1 MLYRLIEQ
9 YDKSR
14 LADVKKSLPAAP
26 KRHTGRAGVIIK
38 GFDDLLVRF
47 AGCCN
52 PVPGDT
58 ITGFISRGRGI
69 SIHRSDCPNLR
80 NVEKERLIEAQWTEN
95 KEQKYSAGLQILA
108 HDSPGLIANI
118 GGVVSE
124 MKLNIA
130 SINARVD
137 KTKKAIINVTVALNN
152 VLELDMLINKLKSNP
167 RIIDVFRTTL

>member
-1 MLYRLIEQ
+1 MEKYSSHPRRDIRRGRLWGLTTNQVLYRLIEQ

-95 KEQKYSAGLQILA
+95 KEQSTAPATILA
-108 HDSPGLIANI
+108 HDSPGLIAI
-118 GGVVSE
+118 S
-124 MKLNIA
+124 A
-130 SINARVD
+130 AWCR
-137 KTKKAIINVTVALNN
+137 
-152 VLELDMLINKLKSNP
+152 
-167 RIIDVFRTTL
+167 R

>member
-1 MLYRLIEQ
+1 MENTFCPRRDIRRGRLWGAHRNQVLYRLIEQ

-95 KEQKYSAGLQILA
+95 KEQKCAGLQYCRQ
-108 HDSPGLIANI
+108 PGLLPISRR
-118 GGVVSE
+118 GVGDETSP
-124 MKLNIA
+124 A
-130 SINARVD
+130 
-137 KTKKAIINVTVALNN
+137 
-152 VLELDMLINKLKSNP
+152 
-167 RIIDVFRTTL
+167 